1 MTIRI
6 TIACSSRPNIGLDII
21 SGNLLK
27 KGVRI
32 FCVSIV
38 GYHR

>member
-21 SGNLLK
+21 SGNLFLK
-27 KGVRI
+27 ESEFFV
-32 FCVSIV
+32 
-38 GYHR
+38 

>member
-21 SGNLLK
+21 SGNLFQ